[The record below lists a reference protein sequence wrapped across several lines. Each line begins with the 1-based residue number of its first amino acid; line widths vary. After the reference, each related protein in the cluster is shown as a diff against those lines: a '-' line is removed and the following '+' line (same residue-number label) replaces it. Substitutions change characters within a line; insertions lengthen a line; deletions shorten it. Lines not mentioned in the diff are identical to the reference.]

1 MTDSS
6 AKGRRD
12 RTKGSKSILNQ
23 SRRTAAQAVQTD
35 VAAAN
40 VIRNVKPSSIGQTGT
55 GIEPARRI
63 VLVDD
68 NKAILDA
75 VSMLFRSVGITVS
88 TFHEPTSFLRAPL
101 DDIGCILLD
110 VRLPEMG
117 GMQIFRALKDRGVAT
132 PVIFLT
138 GHGDI
143 PMAVR
148 AMQDG
153 AFDFL
158 EKPFDD
164 QALIESVLAA
174 LRKDADLRR
183 KNAEDSQNAQRIG
196 RLTRR
201 EREIA
206 DLIVA
211 GHTSREIADMLTL
224 SLRTIEHYRVKISR
238 KLEISSVTALVRVL
252 DSTAD

>member
-1 MTDSS
+1 MNIQSTRNAVRSNAPASNTARSASS
-6 AKGRRD
+6 L
-12 RTKGSKSILNQ
+12 T
-23 SRRTAAQAVQTD
+23 
-35 VAAAN
+35 
-40 VIRNVKPSSIGQTGT
+40 RNEALSAD
-55 GIEPARRI
+55 PARHI

-68 NKAILDA
+68 NAAILDS
-75 VSMLFRSVGITVS
+75 VSMLFRSVGIAVT
-88 TFHEPTSFLRAPL
+88 TFNEPTSFLASPL
-101 DDIGCILLD
+101 DNVGCILLD

-117 GMQIFRALKDRGVAT
+117 GMQIFRALKDRNVAT

-143 PMAVR
+143 PMAVH

-174 LRKDADLRR
+174 LRKDTEQRR
-183 KNAEDSQNAQRIG
+183 RQSSDTEAERRIA
-196 RLTRR
+196 RLTAR

-206 DLIVA
+206 DHVVQ
-211 GHTSREIADMLTL
+211 GMTSREIAEKLSL
-224 SLRTIEHYRVKISR
+224 SLRTIEHYRVKVAR
-238 KLEISSVTALVRVL
+238 KLEVDSVTALVKLLNHR
-252 DSTAD
+252 SS

>member
-1 MTDSS
+1 MLNNRNRKAAVHAD
-6 AKGRRD
+6 APA
-12 RTKGSKSILNQ
+12 TKGANFQILDQ
-23 SRRTAAQAVQTD
+23 
-35 VAAAN
+35 
-40 VIRNVKPSSIGQTGT
+40 P
-55 GIEPARRI
+55 GIDAEPARNI
-63 VLVDD
+63 ALVDD
-68 NKAILDA
+68 NAAILDS
-75 VSMLFRSVGITVS
+75 VSMLFRSVGITVT
-88 TFHEPTSFLRAPL
+88 TFHEPKSFLSAPL

-117 GMQIFRALKDRGVAT
+117 GMQIFRELQERSINT

-174 LRKDADLRR
+174 LRKDAAQREKHAEASR
-183 KNAEDSQNAQRIG
+183 NAERLA

-206 DLIVA
+206 ELVVI
-211 GHTSREIADMLTL
+211 GLTSREIAEKLAL
-224 SLRTIEHYRVKISR
+224 SLRTIEHYRVKISS
-238 KLEISSVTALVRVL
+238 KLEVSSVTGLVRML
-252 DSTAD
+252 SH

>member
-1 MTDSS
+1 LNNQN
-6 AKGRRD
+6 RRLAAD
-12 RTKGSKSILNQ
+12 KGSATANTAKNIEAYSSSGKSA
-23 SRRTAAQAVQTD
+23 TA
-35 VAAAN
+35 
-40 VIRNVKPSSIGQTGT
+40 
-55 GIEPARRI
+55 IEPARRI
-63 VLVDD
+63 ALIDD
-68 NKAILDA
+68 NAAILDSL
-75 VSMLFRSVGITVS
+75 SMLFRSVGIDVT
-88 TFHEPTSFLRAPL
+88 TFQEPNVFLRSTL
-101 DDIGCILLD
+101 DNVGCILLD

-117 GMQIFRALKDRGVAT
+117 GMQIFRELKERGVKT

-174 LRKDADLRR
+174 LRRDAELRQ
-183 KNAEDSQNAQRIG
+183 KQTAESQNSARLS

-206 DLIVA
+206 ELVVE
-211 GHTSREIADMLTL
+211 GMTSREIADKLEL
-224 SLRTIEHYRVKISR
+224 SLRTIEHYRVKIAH
-238 KLEISSVTALVRVL
+238 KLEIHSVTGLVRIL
-252 DSTAD
+252 TP

>member
-1 MTDSS
+1 MNNQN
-6 AKGRRD
+6 RRLAVN
-12 RTKGSKSILNQ
+12 KGSARAN
-23 SRRTAAQAVQTD
+23 AAQNIGAYSSSGESM
-35 VAAAN
+35 AA
-40 VIRNVKPSSIGQTGT
+40 
-55 GIEPARRI
+55 IEPARHI

-68 NKAILDA
+68 NAAILDSL
-75 VSMLFRSVGITVS
+75 SMLFRSVGIDVT
-88 TFHEPTSFLRAPL
+88 TYQEPNAFLRSAH
-101 DDIGCILLD
+101 DNVGCILLD

-117 GMQIFRALKDRGVAT
+117 GMQMFRELKERGVKT

-174 LRKDADLRR
+174 LRRDAELRQ
-183 KNAEDSQNAQRIG
+183 KQTEESQNSARLS

-206 DLIVA
+206 ELVVE
-211 GHTSREIADMLTL
+211 GMTSREIADKLEL
-224 SLRTIEHYRVKISR
+224 SLRTIEHYRVKIAH
-238 KLEISSVTALVRVL
+238 KLEIHSVTGLVKIL
-252 DSTAD
+252 TP

>member
-1 MTDSS
+1 MS
-6 AKGRRD
+6 AD
-12 RTKGSKSILNQ
+12 
-23 SRRTAAQAVQTD
+23 
-35 VAAAN
+35 
-40 VIRNVKPSSIGQTGT
+40 
-55 GIEPARRI
+55 PARHI

-68 NKAILDA
+68 NAAILDS
-75 VSMLFRSVGITVS
+75 VSMLFRSVGIAVT
-88 TFHEPTSFLRAPL
+88 TFNEPTSFLASPL
-101 DDIGCILLD
+101 DNVGCILLD

-117 GMQIFRALKDRGVAT
+117 GMQIFRALKDRNVAT

-143 PMAVR
+143 PMAVH

-174 LRKDADLRR
+174 LRKDTEQRR
-183 KNAEDSQNAQRIG
+183 RQSSDTEAERRIA
-196 RLTRR
+196 RLTAR

-206 DLIVA
+206 DHVVQ
-211 GHTSREIADMLTL
+211 GMTSREIAEKLSL
-224 SLRTIEHYRVKISR
+224 SLRTIEHYRVKVAR
-238 KLEISSVTALVRVL
+238 KLEVDSVTALVKLLNHR
-252 DSTAD
+252 SS

>member
-1 MTDSS
+1 MPATN
-6 AKGRRD
+6 RVR
-12 RTKGSKSILNQ
+12 SINSQ
-23 SRRTAAQAVQTD
+23 SVDQIANAA
-35 VAAAN
+35 
-40 VIRNVKPSSIGQTGT
+40 
-55 GIEPARRI
+55 EPVRRI
-63 VLVDD
+63 ILVDD
-68 NKAILDA
+68 NKAILDSVA
-75 VSMLFRSVGITVS
+75 MLFRSVGIAVT
-88 TFHEPTSFLRAPL
+88 TFHEPTSFLRTPL

-117 GMQIFRALKDRGVAT
+117 GMQIFRALKDRGVTT

-174 LRKDADLRR
+174 LRKDAELRR
-183 KNAEDSQNAQRIG
+183 KNAEEAQNAQLIG

-252 DSTAD
+252 DSTPD

>member
-1 MTDSS
+1 MNEDSR
-6 AKGRRD
+6 KGRQD
-12 RTKGSKSILNQ
+12 SNKGSRSIVNIQ
-23 SRRTAAQAVQTD
+23 GMAAATSSKASAGNRVRKINPHSSDAVSTD
-35 VAAAN
+35 VE
-40 VIRNVKPSSIGQTGT
+40 PS
-55 GIEPARRI
+55 RRI

-68 NKAILDA
+68 NKAILDS
-75 VSMLFRSVGITVS
+75 VSMLFRSVGIAVT

-101 DDIGCILLD
+101 DNIGCILLD
-110 VRLPEMG
+110 VRLPDMG

-174 LRKDADLRR
+174 LRKDAELRQ
-183 KNAEDSQNAQRIG
+183 KHAEESENAQRVG

-252 DSTAD
+252 DSTTD